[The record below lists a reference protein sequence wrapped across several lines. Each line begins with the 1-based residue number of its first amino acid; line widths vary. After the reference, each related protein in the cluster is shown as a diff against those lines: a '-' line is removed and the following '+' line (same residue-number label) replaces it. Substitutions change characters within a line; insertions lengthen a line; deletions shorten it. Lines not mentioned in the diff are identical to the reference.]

1 MRKASTELLEQGI
14 QAPSPAPDLIPA
26 KPKNQP
32 RNHIAIGTANGGTS
46 LPQVNTFE
54 RPHMP
59 FFVNLHSTV
68 VIVVIS
74 YCECVS

>member
-46 LPQVNTFE
+46 QSFNFSFDFLQQTFSI
-54 RPHMP
+54 HGVD
-59 FFVNLHSTV
+59 FATALNS
-68 VIVVIS
+68 
-74 YCECVS
+74 